1 MKTVSTACRKT
12 SRPRCYIEDYRPQKK
27 TVALLNDAGAVLQ
40 EYRAHWPLTCRQIY
54 YRLVG
59 ARGYPKT
66 EAFYDSL
73 CHHLANARRARVIPF
88 SAVRDDGITTVDMQH
103 FDDEE
108 HFKRHLREL
117 AERYTRNKLA
127 GQDLHI
133 EAHCEASGMIFQL
146 AGVAHE
152 YSVEVYSSSG
162 FDSLTAK
169 KLLADR
175 ICEIGKR
182 AVILHLGDCDPS
194 GESIFESAAEDV
206 QAFIKADWPDIEVE
220 FRRVALTAAQV
231 KEYDL
236 PTAPPKPT
244 DSRSKSWTGETCQ
257 LEALPPDEIANLL
270 RAAIENAISP
280 ARLERDLRIEAVERR
295 RIALALPAP
304 GATP

>member
-1 MKTVSTACRKT
+1 MNAVSTACRKT
-12 SRPRCYIEDYRPQKK
+12 ARPRGYIENYRPQKK
-27 TVALLNDAGAVLQ
+27 TAALLEDADAVLR
-40 EYRAHWPLTCRQIY
+40 EYHEHWPLTCRQIY

-66 EAFYDSL
+66 ESFYDSL

-146 AGVAHE
+146 ADVAHE

-169 KLLADR
+169 KHLADR
-175 ICEIGKR
+175 ICRIGKR
-182 AVILHLGDCDPS
+182 AVILHLGDFDPS

-206 QAFIKADWPDIEVE
+206 QAFVKTDWPGIQVE

-231 KEYDL
+231 KEYEL
-236 PTAPPKPT
+236 PTAPPKAT
-244 DSRSKSWTGETCQ
+244 DSRSRSWTGETCQ
-257 LEALPPDEIANLL
+257 LEALPPDDIADLL
-270 RAAIENAISP
+270 RSAIEDVISP
-280 ARLERDLRIEAVERR
+280 TRFEIDRQIEALERR

-304 GATP
+304 RP